1 MKVVLDK
8 GAILPTK
15 AHDLDAGWD
24 LYVPEDVM
32 IPARGSAVIDTGVH
46 IEIPQRYTGFIKS
59 RSGMNVKHG
68 IVSDSGV
75 IDCGYTGSIKIKLYN
90 MTDDSYFVQAGERV
104 CQLVVLPICVDE
116 LEVVETLSETD
127 RGSNGF
133 GSSGKF

>member
-32 IPARGSAVIDTGVH
+32 IPAHGSAVIDTGVH

>member
-24 LYVPEDVM
+24 LYVPEDAM

-90 MTDDSYFVQAGERV
+90 MTDDPYFVQAGERV